1 MNKMII
7 IGHLT
12 ADPVTREVAN
22 ANGVQKVCNFN
33 VAVNMRRNGQEVT
46 QYYSVAAWNQLG
58 EPCQRYLAKGRQVY
72 VEGSLTPQL
81 YRANDG
87 TTRVNLN
94 IFANFV
100 EFLSSGAPQNGAQPA
115 NAAPAA
121 QPANAVT
128 PNYGVGQP
136 ADPNA
141 GFTPVETDELP
152 F

>member
-12 ADPVTREVAN
+12 ANPIVREVAG

-58 EPCQRYLAKGRQVY
+58 EPCQRYLAKGSQVY

-94 IFANFV
+94 IYANFV
-100 EFLSSGAPQNGAQPA
+100 EFLSPSASKNGTQPA